1 MYCRGHHD
9 AMAQWQRVGFQIPRL
24 GVRIPL
30 ASDKIFFENKT
41 FFIRAK
47 TEKPNCDPALPGR
60 ALDAMAQWQRVGFQI
75 LRLGVRVPLASF
87 NQKL

>member
-30 ASDKIFFENKT
+30 ASDKFFFENIFFFFRLKT
-41 FFIRAK
+41 KQPTVI
-47 TEKPNCDPALPGR
+47 PPCPAGLSTPWRNGS
-60 ALDAMAQWQRVGFQI
+60 A
-75 LRLGVRVPLASF
+75 
-87 NQKL
+87 